1 VPTAKSP
8 KQQRKRCQNCNKLF
22 VPKPNLG
29 RRAKFCKKEC
39 CDEFHRHGS
48 AFGPMKLGLYAAID
62 KKYAQ
67 LESKMRFALRTVTLA
82 MEVLNNDVKAL
93 RALVSKAEQRFG
105 EHIHLETVNVER
117 SDPGRSSR

>member
-1 VPTAKSP
+1 
-8 KQQRKRCQNCNKLF
+8 
-22 VPKPNLG
+22 
-29 RRAKFCKKEC
+29 
-39 CDEFHRHGS
+39 
-48 AFGPMKLGLYAAID
+48 MKLGLYAAID